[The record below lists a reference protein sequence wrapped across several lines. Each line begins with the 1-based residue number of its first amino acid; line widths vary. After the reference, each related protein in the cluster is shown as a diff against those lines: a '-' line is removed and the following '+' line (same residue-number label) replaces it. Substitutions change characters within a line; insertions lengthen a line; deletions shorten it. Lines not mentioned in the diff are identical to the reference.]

1 MEKFFGLIARVLL
14 SLIFFISVLFILN
27 NIITTPN
34 GYAMYQDMLGA
45 RGLPGI
51 FAPISILIQFIAG
64 LSLILGYKI
73 KMMAYILSGYALIWA
88 IVYFLNALGGQ
99 PLLLASLQYLAIT
112 GGLFH
117 LASNPN
123 TGISLD
129 SYYEGKKKK

>member
-14 SLIFFISVLFILN
+14 ALIFFVSVLFILN
-27 NIITTPN
+27 NITTTPN

-73 KMMAYILSGYALIWA
+73 SITTLIL
-88 IVYFLNALGGQ
+88 
-99 PLLLASLQYLAIT
+99 
-112 GGLFH
+112 
-117 LASNPN
+117 
-123 TGISLD
+123 
-129 SYYEGKKKK
+129 K

>member
-34 GYAMYQDMLGA
+34 GYTMYQDMLGA

-129 SYYEGKKKK
+129 SYYAGKKKK

>member
-1 MEKFFGLIARVLL
+1 MEKFFGLFARVLL
-14 SLIFFISVLFILN
+14 ALIFFVSVLFILN

>member
-14 SLIFFISVLFILN
+14 ALIFFVSVLFILN

-34 GYAMYQDMLGA
+34 GYMMYQDMLGS

-51 FAPISILIQFIAG
+51 FAPISILIQFVAG

-73 KMMAYILSGYALIWA
+73 KTTAYILSAYSLIWA
-88 IVYFLNALGGQ
+88 IIYFLNALGGQ

-112 GGLFH
+112 GGLLH

-129 SYYEGKKKK
+129 SYCEGKKKK

>member
-34 GYAMYQDMLGA
+34 GYTMYQDMLGA

-129 SYYEGKKKK
+129 SYCEGKKKK

>member
-34 GYAMYQDMLGA
+34 GYTMYQDMLGS

-51 FAPISILIQFIAG
+51 FAPISILIQLIAG

-129 SYYEGKKKK
+129 SYCEGKKKK

>member
-34 GYAMYQDMLGA
+34 GYTMYQDMLGA

-51 FAPISILIQFIAG
+51 FAPISILIQLIAG

>member
-34 GYAMYQDMLGA
+34 GYTMYQDMLGS

-51 FAPISILIQFIAG
+51 FAPISILIQLIAG

>member
-34 GYAMYQDMLGA
+34 GYTMYQDMLGA

-51 FAPISILIQFIAG
+51 FAPINILIQFIAG

>member
-34 GYAMYQDMLGA
+34 GYTMYQDMLGA